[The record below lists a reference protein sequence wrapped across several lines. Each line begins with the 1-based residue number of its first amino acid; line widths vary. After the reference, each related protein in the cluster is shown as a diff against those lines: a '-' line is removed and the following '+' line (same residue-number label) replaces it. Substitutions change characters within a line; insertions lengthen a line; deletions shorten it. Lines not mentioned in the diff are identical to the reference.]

1 MALNLLKSQIIPL
14 VEKFEPELQSILVK
28 TLQSVKASNPS
39 EAELFYTNWKL
50 LDAAIEQELG
60 PAPMSG
66 GEVDSVEPV
75 VPEVP
80 ASIPE
85 PSPPIIEPTGP
96 TGPVLSEEPSI
107 QETGPTGPTII
118 QRITDFFGSETGAT
132 GPTGGSVRKL
142 FAPNGGSYK
151 AGKRRHGKT
160 AKQHKKRTHRVKHRK
175 H

>member
-28 TLQSVKASNPS
+28 TLQSVKASNPA
-39 EAELFYTNWKL
+39 EADLFYTNWKL

-60 PAPMSG
+60 PAVPPMQG
-66 GEVDSVEPV
+66 GEESTSTTV
-75 VPEVP
+75 VPESEPV
-80 ASIPE
+80 AQTLPE

-96 TGPVLSEEPSI
+96 TGPVLPEATGPSFT

-118 QRITDFFGSETGAT
+118 QRITEIFSPETGAT
-132 GPTGGSVRKL
+132 GPAGGKKHRK
-142 FAPNGGSYK
+142 
-151 AGKRRHGKT
+151 RKT